1 MVATRRTGATPKG
14 GRRRAAASSA
24 VARTVRPPAHAVRE
38 RAVPADQLAAGVLD
52 LKKALD
58 QTTARFSARVS
69 GKLGEVLRR
78 LKSGKPAPKGVVKA
92 MVERIHD
99 VRLKPEKGRLKDLE
113 RIRELVEDLVAMLP
127 GR

>member
-1 MVATRRTGATPKG
+1 M
-14 GRRRAAASSA
+14 
-24 VARTVRPPAHAVRE
+24 
-38 RAVPADQLAAGVLD
+38 PADQLVAGVLD

-58 QTTARFSARVS
+58 QTTAQFSARVS
-69 GKLGEVLRR
+69 EQLGDVLRQ
-78 LKSGKPAPKGVVKA
+78 LKSGKPEAKNVVKA

-113 RIRELVEDLVAMLP
+113 RIRELVEDLVAMLT

>member
-1 MVATRRTGATPKG
+1 M
-14 GRRRAAASSA
+14 
-24 VARTVRPPAHAVRE
+24 
-38 RAVPADQLAAGVLD
+38 PADQLVAGVLD

-58 QTTARFSARVS
+58 QTIAQFSARVS
-69 GKLGEVLRR
+69 EQLGEVLRT
-78 LKSGKPAPKGVVKA
+78 LESEEPAPRNVVKA
-92 MVERIHD
+92 MVERIHS